1 MTSVTVH
8 LSKIVMLQKTKK
20 DDVNVILLQIKEH
33 QYKHILSKKKKNI
46 KKKSN
51 VPTQTTSYL
60 LKDKGEKKS
69 NTVTCN
75 NASSCTEIRV

>member
-33 QYKHILSKKKKNI
+33 QYKHILSKKKK
-46 KKKSN
+46 KKN
-51 VPTQTTSYL
+51 QTFQH
-60 LKDKGEKKS
+60 KQP
-69 NTVTCN
+69 VTF
-75 NASSCTEIRV
+75 

>member
-33 QYKHILSKKKKNI
+33 QYKHILSKKKFKKI
-46 KKKSN
+46 KR
-51 VPTQTTSYL
+51 
-60 LKDKGEKKS
+60 S
-69 NTVTCN
+69 NTTN
-75 NASSCTEIRV
+75 QLPFKRQRREEK